1 MKTFYLGSPCIKG
14 EKQRNHRGQKR
25 FLTLLLMCMMSVF
38 GWADIFTYDLSTL
51 SQADV
56 KKNVDANSGNLVI
69 GNVGVKISFLK
80 GFEVQSNPYIK
91 TKNEIIVEA
100 NAGVTITSI
109 KFTLVEVNKDKG
121 LKDSKVE
128 GKVCI
133 FDSNITSPFNIS
145 VIKDAVQIV
154 KIEITYSTKTYAPSF
169 TTQPLSTTAKVGKD
183 FTLTAVANGNPTP
196 TYQWYEND
204 TEIPGAINSSYTTS
218 KSSTG
223 TYTYYCIATNN
234 TGGVDN
240 NVVKSE
246 TATVTVNKNDIT
258 LSSSDINMSIGDAA
272 KPIEVTAKDGEEV
285 INGLAY
291 TYESDNQ
298 NVATIDESGNVT
310 PVAVGEATITVSFT
324 GNETYNGATTTLR
337 VVVTAAPVVAEPI
350 FILKEVTE
358 NAEGEK
364 EVDVDIDALKDKA
377 YEGERLRLYF
387 KLPEGLADAANC
399 VVRYTMVND
408 ENNSGTSTPTT
419 EYKGGYIL
427 LTSTTFVTAVV
438 YNKKAGKEVGERIT
452 KTIRFNFTLI
462 NDLKEG
468 VQLNG
473 GDQRIIAT
481 EDGSRKYVI
490 ATYGSKGEANVW
502 EKTSVDGT
510 MGSSEISGFKYVA
523 RGQQDAKGESK
534 KQFDGSTQYV
544 PYTEVANGYYTEAS
558 TDNGTFKIPVSG
570 AYIKFEPKMGGT
582 INVILRQNG
591 IIANAD
597 NPNHAVMRTRPI
609 YVCDEEGRVVENVR
623 AFINANSDMNVEI
636 FKFGATDNSF
646 TEDTGENPQTV
657 EQSERNFKLYRN
669 LVYRA
674 GHMDCTLSDDGLT
687 LTDATGN
694 IVSDD
699 DTKAYWRGDAKTE
712 VDHNILYKDGN
723 GWITLSKA
731 YVRYS
736 FDVKPGKTYFIMGHV
751 TKVGA
756 CGYSFK
762 RLIKNDTQW
771 AEIVNNRNITINEDG
786 TIDKSVDS
794 KDGLPA
800 PIEPHETGISG
811 CNVTLSR
818 TFDKGV
824 WTSLVLPFSVSPST
838 LEDAFGQGT
847 QVLHFGKVDGS
858 KLNLVKH
865 FHQMIVA
872 GTPVLIKPAGTYS
885 TSDKIVDPT
894 FENITYTGYVPI
906 KEMTGGNWKITGSY
920 IPKDMPANSY
930 YIGYK
935 ADGTGNNIYL
945 STKGR
950 KMNGTRAWFEYIGE
964 DTFSK
969 LTGLSINGVEDGTPT
984 DIGSILTDA
993 ENANVMNGNVYN
1005 LSGQIVSRNGIDG
1018 LAKGIYVTNGK
1029 KIIVK

>member
-25 FLTLLLMCMMSVF
+25 FLTLLLMCLMTVV
-38 GWADIFTYDLSTL
+38 GWAQSVTFDFVVNDKKDRFDTKTIDGITVLFSESQGDNGYHVLETGTLKITSENKSITGVEIFIGRSSYSSIGSFNSSTKQLTAGKVILEATNFTSNDITVTANGKVQITKIIVYSNTTPIPVTECKISLSET
-51 SQADV
+51 
-56 KKNVDANSGNLVI
+56 
-69 GNVGVKISFLK
+69 NVGV
-80 GFEVQSNPYIK
+80 N
-91 TKNEIIVEA
+91 
-100 NAGVTITSI
+100 
-109 KFTLVEVNKDKG
+109 
-121 LKDSKVE
+121 
-128 GKVCI
+128 
-133 FDSNITSPFNIS
+133 
-145 VIKDAVQIV
+145 
-154 KIEITYSTKTYAPSF
+154 
-169 TTQPLSTTAKVGKD
+169 KD

-204 TEIPGAINSSYTTS
+204 TEIPDETNSSYTTS

-223 TYTYYCIATNN
+223 TYTYYCIAKNN
-234 TGGVDN
+234 TGEEND

-246 TATVTVNKNDIT
+246 TATVIVVKNDIT
-258 LSSSDINMSIGDAA
+258 LSSSDMNMSIGDAT

-291 TYESDNQ
+291 TYESDNTG
-298 NVATIDESGNVT
+298 VATVDESGNVT
-310 PVAVGEATITVSFT
+310 PVAVGEATITVSFA

-337 VVVTAAPVVAEPI
+337 VAVTAAPVVAEPI
-350 FILKEVTE
+350 FILKEVKE
-358 NAEGEK
+358 DAGSEA
-364 EVDVDIDALKDKA
+364 EVDIDIDALKDKA

-387 KLPEGLADAANC
+387 KLPEGLVDATNC

-438 YNKKAGKEVGERIT
+438 YNTKTKKEVGERIT

-544 PYTEVANGYYTEAS
+544 PYTEVTNGYYTEAS

-687 LTDATGN
+687 LTDASGN
-694 IVSDD
+694 TVSDD

-762 RLIKNDTQW
+762 RLIKDDTKW

-786 TIDKSVDS
+786 TGEELVE
-794 KDGLPA
+794 GLPA
-800 PIEPHETGISG
+800 SIEAHKTGISG
-811 CNVTLSR
+811 CNVTLNR
-818 TFDKGV
+818 TFDAGV

-847 QVLHFGKVDGS
+847 QILHFGKVDGS

-872 GTPVLIKPAGTYS
+872 GTPVQIKPVS
-885 TSDKIVDPT
+885 KKENPK

-945 STKGR
+945 STKVR
-950 KMNGTRAWFEYIGE
+950 RMNGTRAWFEYIGE
-964 DTFSK
+964 GTFSK
-969 LTGLSINGVEDGTPT
+969 LTGLSINGVEDGTTT

-1005 LSGQIVSRNGIDG
+1005 LNGQIVSRNGIEG